1 MVEGKSTP
9 LEDILADVLNEESN
23 EHVPPMPSPIRTPLT
38 PTLPARTEEPQD
50 PLQEGKSTPLEDIT
64 AEVLN
69 EESNEHVPPIPSPIR
84 TPVTP
89 TLPARTEEPQDPLQ
103 PEPEFMT
110 QFSPLPE
117 APSFLSDLFA
127 DDFSEADALRY
138 QLNRINNNQQA
149 SFSLMSKMFAAMKTI
164 GQLLGAKEILNGVD
178 FSAVREQKREVFG
191 ATQNIGHIGSAKES
205 SLEVHSISPNDSLPN
220 LNSLEQVQNESA
232 RDSEI
237 NVPVLSDGLGGE
249 EDTAF
254 FRKVIKIKGE
264 SCSMG
269 NFAVKLVQRFYSV
282 SELVNRNCKETRG
295 KEPLEPTKLAK
306 V

>member
-9 LEDILADVLNEESN
+9 LEDIMAEVLNEEWD
-23 EHVPPMPSPIRTPLT
+23 EHVPPMPSPIRTPL
-38 PTLPARTEEPQD
+38 
-50 PLQEGKSTPLEDIT
+50 
-64 AEVLN
+64 
-69 EESNEHVPPIPSPIR
+69 
-84 TPVTP
+84 TP

-127 DDFSEADALRY
+127 DDFSEADDLRY

-149 SFSLMSKMFAAMKTI
+149 LFSLMSKMFGAMQTI
-164 GQLLGAKEILNGVD
+164 WQLLGTKEILNGVD
-178 FSAVREQKREVFG
+178 FSAVREQKQEVFG
-191 ATQNIGHIGSAKES
+191 ATQNIGQIGSAKES

-237 NVPVLSDGLGGE
+237 NVSVEDPVLSEGLGGE

-254 FRKVIKIKGE
+254 FREIIKIKGE
-264 SCSMG
+264 SCSIG
-269 NFAVKLVQRFYSV
+269 NFAVKLVRKFYSV
-282 SELVNRNCKETRG
+282 SELVNRNCKGTRG

-306 V
+306 VRECTFKIYPTPSTLKEEQWKKCVIAIDEYLRRKKKEASGRQD